1 MNTSPISEAIAN
13 IVSTSQKL
21 EEYCNDPKN
30 YNTSKAIFLE
40 EVSWDLQKRA
50 SELKEFLYM
59 YGS

>member
-1 MNTSPISEAIAN
+1 MNTNIIAAAIAN
-13 IVSTSQKL
+13 IASTSEAL
-21 EEYCNDPKN
+21 EKYCNDPKN